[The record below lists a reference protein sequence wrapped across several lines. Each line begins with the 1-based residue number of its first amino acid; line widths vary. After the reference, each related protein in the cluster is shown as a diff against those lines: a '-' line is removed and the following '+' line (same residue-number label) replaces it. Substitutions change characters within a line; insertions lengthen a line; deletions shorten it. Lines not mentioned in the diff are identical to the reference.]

1 MIMYDT
7 FQNHETSVTVVNPET
22 LRTSDQYLPTLLIQ
36 ERYLD
41 IDEENA
47 FQCTILNGFVAMT
60 SDKLFA

>member
-1 MIMYDT
+1 MKLP
-7 FQNHETSVTVVNPET
+7 VTVVNPET